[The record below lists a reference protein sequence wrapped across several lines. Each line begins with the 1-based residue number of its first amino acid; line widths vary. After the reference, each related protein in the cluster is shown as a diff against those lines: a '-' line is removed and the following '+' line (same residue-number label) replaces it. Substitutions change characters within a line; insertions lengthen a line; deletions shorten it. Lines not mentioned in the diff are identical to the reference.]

1 MYVQYFHLAA
11 LPFENTP
18 DPAFFFSGEQ
28 YRETLAVMLH
38 CLNNRKGILALSGPI
53 GVGKTTISQAVRRF
67 VPDRTRIVNLIH
79 PKVTTDEL
87 LSAIARAIDVT
98 DLPFSHIE
106 AVELVRD
113 RLVQLNDDEDG
124 RCLLVIDE
132 AQLLGQ
138 DILEELRLLSN
149 LETAKSKL
157 LQVFLVGQ
165 PELMDILNRPNQ
177 APLRQ
182 RIAMFKQLTPL
193 STKQVVAYIHHRLK
207 AAGGSAD
214 LFTAEA
220 LGEIV
225 EFSQG
230 IPRVINQLCDGA
242 LINAFGRDQSLVGA
256 IDVAETSKMLNL
268 ALPARKQPAPTD
280 QPTRPEQ
287 ATAPSADQGSER
299 PDRRSVPPADFQR
312 PSPQRPPDRDP
323 AGQPAVPP
331 RPAPER
337 EARSAPPDRRTD
349 RPEEP
354 NYDPSDNRP
363 AGAPPDPAEYSR
375 PERGSGP
382 ESTDPSSRSD
392 GPFRV
397 QSFESRRRQPEPEP
411 DEEEVEERRESGS
424 TGLHLGWRLPIALLL
439 ISLAAL
445 GLTLGLY
452 FSSQM
457 SSGDLHPNSPQ
468 VREQPSGQPGAN
480 R

>member
-1 MYVQYFHLAA
+1 MYAQYFHLAA

-67 VPDRTRIVNLIH
+67 VPDRTRMVNLIH

-113 RLVQLNDDEDG
+113 RLVQINDEEDG
-124 RCLLVIDE
+124 RCLLIIDE
-132 AQLLGQ
+132 AQLLSQ

-149 LETAKSKL
+149 LETDKSKL

-165 PELMDILNRPNQ
+165 PELMDILNRPSQ

-256 IDVAETSKMLNL
+256 IDVTETSKMLNL
-268 ALPARKQPAPTD
+268 ALPARNQPAARPD
-280 QPTRPEQ
+280 ESTRPEQ
-287 ATAPSADQGSER
+287 APASSAGLAPER
-299 PDRRSVPPADFQR
+299 PDRLSVPPADFQR
-312 PSPQRPPDRDP
+312 TSPQRPPDRNP
-323 AGQPAVPP
+323 TGPVA
-331 RPAPER
+331 ER
-337 EARSAPPDRRTD
+337 AARSTPPDQGAERS
-349 RPEEP
+349 EEP
-354 NYDPSDNRP
+354 NFDPSDNRP
-363 AGAPPDPAEYSR
+363 AGAPPDPAE
-375 PERGSGP
+375 SGGLDESP
-382 ESTDPSSRSD
+382 AQESTDRSSRSD
-392 GPFRV
+392 GSFRV

-411 DEEEVEERRESGS
+411 ESDEEEVEEARESGS

-457 SSGDLHPNSPQ
+457 SSGDLHSNPPQ
-468 VREQPSGQPGAN
+468 VREQPSGQSGVN